1 MAHNI
6 IKSNILWLSLTQT
19 IVTKIFFMSLS
30 ERCGKAWRMMSSKE
44 EETLRFFHYV
54 EENGLR
60 AYNSLVAQNLDHAR
74 NERNRIFLQEK
85 NDKKR
90 KQEEAIK
97 R

>member
-1 MAHNI
+1 
-6 IKSNILWLSLTQT
+6 
-19 IVTKIFFMSLS
+19 
-30 ERCGKAWRMMSSKE
+30 MMSSKE
-44 EETLRFFHYV
+44 EETLCFFQYV

-74 NERNRIFLQEK
+74 NERNRTFLQEK